1 MCDCFVLVLL
11 HSGDHPVC
19 TCMIYIIMV
28 QFNCPM
34 TNYAFIQWE
43 DCMCDR
49 FVLVLLHSGDHPVC
63 TCMIYIIMMQFN
75 CPMTNY
81 AFIQWEDCMCDR
93 FVLVLLPHYMDSH
106 TLSSKEFIFKLYI
119 IMSTLSSISFTQ
131 AHQSGTQEYICQV
144 LSHFQWN
151 SQMSFAPPTSEND
164 IIISTKSHVYEISQV
179 DIFTMFD
186 CYSLVFQQMAVCNT

>member
-1 MCDCFVLVLL
+1 M
-11 HSGDHPVC
+11 C
-19 TCMIYIIMV
+19 TCMIYIYYYIMM

-43 DCMCDR
+43 DCMCDC

-119 IMSTLSSISFTQ
+119 IMLPTLSSISFTQ

-144 LSHFQWN
+144 LSHFQ
-151 SQMSFAPPTSEND
+151 
-164 IIISTKSHVYEISQV
+164 
-179 DIFTMFD
+179 
-186 CYSLVFQQMAVCNT
+186 